1 MRDTNLMPEN
11 DMQELWELNGRVK
24 AVIAY
29 LKTDAYVKNEEIL
42 VMLGDVSETPD
53 QTISELEKEYFYFDR
68 HGEPIGCDDCI
79 RREAAYE

>member
-29 LKTDAYVKNEEIL
+29 LKTDAYAQKEEIL
-42 VMLGDVSETPD
+42 AMLGDVPE
-53 QTISELEKEYFYFDR
+53 R
-68 HGEPIGCDDCI
+68 DDS
-79 RREAAYE
+79 

>member
-29 LKTDAYVKNEEIL
+29 LKTDTYIKPEEIL
-42 VMLGDVSETPD
+42 AMLGGVP
-53 QTISELEKEYFYFDR
+53 KR
-68 HGEPIGCDDCI
+68 DDF
-79 RREAAYE
+79 